1 MKPRRPRRARR
12 TQHAAD
18 AIGGILGKHGIAR
31 ELREH
36 RILARWREIVG
47 ETLADRTFPDG
58 LERGVLWVRVKNSS
72 WLHQLSF
79 VKDDLLAKIAAEL
92 GNPPI
97 VSELRFHIGPRDKVG
112 ADDSLAPTVRIR
124 RAPPRQREAP
134 PAATG
139 AKLEAIEAEASRI
152 GDDELRDI
160 ILDVRRRWN
169 I

>member
-36 RILARWREIVG
+36 RILARWNDIVG

-92 GNPPI
+92 GNPPL
-97 VSELRFHIGPRDKVG
+97 VHELRFHIGPREKVA

-124 RAPPRQREAP
+124 RAPPKQREAP

-139 AKLEAIEAEASRI
+139 AKLQAIEAEASRI
-152 GDDELRDI
+152 DDDDLH
-160 ILDVRRRWN
+160 VRRRWN
-169 I
+169 L